1 MRIYVGHSKAFDFRN
16 LLYEPLRKGLD
27 KTHELVFPHETDET
41 LDSREALK
49 SCEAMIAEVSHP
61 SIGLGVEMGWADSM
75 GLPIICAYRKGSKVS
90 ESIRMISSNIVEYS
104 DPEQMVLEINRILRF
119 E

>member
-1 MRIYVGHSKAFDFRN
+1 
-16 LLYEPLRKGLD
+16 
-27 KTHELVFPHETDET
+27 
-41 LDSREALK
+41 
-49 SCEAMIAEVSHP
+49 MIAEVSHP
-61 SIGLGVEMGWADSM
+61 SIGLGIEMGWADSM